1 MNAPHL
7 HLIVNHSPLFAELAA
22 LLLLAAGAA
31 LRKRDLVTAALAA
44 AVLAGPLAAAAF
56 FSGRATAEVIGRTEG
71 VDQEAIGPHEEAAEA
86 FAVVAVLAAIAA
98 GAALRWPRA
107 TPAAAL
113 GIIAALGAGTWT
125 AERGG
130 FIHHREIRAT
140 SLRAIVQPQKFTG
153 PKRRVMESSLE
164 IGFMRVSEK
173 AAIAAARTMGYG
185 KRKYSDQVAVEAMRE
200 ELNKLKMRGTV
211 VIGEGERDKA
221 PMLYV
226 GEPLGRGWTE
236 GEIYPEIDI
245 AVDPLEGTN
254 LCATGSANSIAVLA
268 ASEKGGLLNA
278 PDVYMDKIV
287 VGPTA
292 ADFVSLGSSVQ
303 ENLNRIADAFK
314 RDVDE
319 LTVIVLDRER
329 HHDLIAQIREAGA
342 RIKLITDG
350 DLSAGIAAAVRG
362 TGIHAAMG
370 IGGAPEGV
378 LTAAA
383 MRCLNGRMQGR
394 LKPLE
399 KWQEERLKSMGFH
412 DGSKIYDTGELA
424 SGNDIIFCATGVTD
438 GDLLRGVRFF
448 GGGIR
453 TSSLF
458 MSLKTN
464 TIRFVDT
471 IYREEGSKLAVSFA

>member
-1 MNAPHL
+1 
-7 HLIVNHSPLFAELAA
+7 
-22 LLLLAAGAA
+22 
-31 LRKRDLVTAALAA
+31 
-44 AVLAGPLAAAAF
+44 
-56 FSGRATAEVIGRTEG
+56 
-71 VDQEAIGPHEEAAEA
+71 
-86 FAVVAVLAAIAA
+86 
-98 GAALRWPRA
+98 
-107 TPAAAL
+107 
-113 GIIAALGAGTWT
+113 
-125 AERGG
+125 
-130 FIHHREIRAT
+130 
-140 SLRAIVQPQKFTG
+140 
-153 PKRRVMESSLE
+153 MESSLE
-164 IGFMRVSEK
+164 IGFLRVTEK

-185 KRKYSDQVAVEAMRE
+185 KRKYSDQVAVESMRE
-200 ELNKLKMRGTV
+200 ELNKLKMRGSI

-254 LCATGSANSIAVLA
+254 LCATGAPGSIAVLA

-278 PDVYMDKIV
+278 PDVYMDKLV

-292 ADFVSLGSSVQ
+292 ADYVNLSNSVT
-303 ENLNRIADAFK
+303 ENLNQMAEAFK

-319 LTVIVLDRER
+319 LTIIVLDRDR
-329 HHDLIAQIREAGA
+329 HQDLIAQVREAGA

-350 DLSAGIAAAVRG
+350 DLSAGISAAVRG
-362 TGIHAAMG
+362 TGIHGSMG

-383 MRCLNGRMQGR
+383 MRCLAGRMQGR

-399 KWQEERLKSMGFH
+399 KWQEDRLKSMGYV
-412 DGSKIYDTGELA
+412 DGDKIYDTAELA
-424 SGNDIIFCATGVTD
+424 AGNDIIFCATGVTD

-471 IYREEGSKLAVSFA
+471 IYREEGSKLAVSFT

>member
-1 MNAPHL
+1 
-7 HLIVNHSPLFAELAA
+7 
-22 LLLLAAGAA
+22 
-31 LRKRDLVTAALAA
+31 
-44 AVLAGPLAAAAF
+44 
-56 FSGRATAEVIGRTEG
+56 
-71 VDQEAIGPHEEAAEA
+71 
-86 FAVVAVLAAIAA
+86 
-98 GAALRWPRA
+98 
-107 TPAAAL
+107 
-113 GIIAALGAGTWT
+113 
-125 AERGG
+125 
-130 FIHHREIRAT
+130 
-140 SLRAIVQPQKFTG
+140 
-153 PKRRVMESSLE
+153 MESSLE
-164 IGFMRVSEK
+164 IGFLRAAEK

-200 ELNKLKMRGTV
+200 ELNKLKMRGSV

-236 GEIYPEIDI
+236 GEIYPEVDI

-254 LCATGSANSIAVLA
+254 LCATGSANSIAVIA

-278 PDVYMDKIV
+278 PDIYMDKIV

-292 ADFVSLGSSVQ
+292 AEAVNLNASVE
-303 ENLNRIADAFK
+303 ENLNRMAEAFG

-319 LTVIVLDRER
+319 LTIVVLDRER
-329 HHDLIAQIREAGA
+329 HHNLIAQIREAGA

-362 TGIHAAMG
+362 TGVHAAMG

-383 MRCLNGRMQGR
+383 MRCLNGCMQGR

-399 KWQEERLKSMGFH
+399 KWQEDRLRSMGFK
-412 DGSKIYDTGELA
+412 DDEKVYDTAELA
-424 SGNDIIFCATGVTD
+424 AGSDIIFCATGVTD

-453 TSSLF
+453 VSSLF
-458 MSLKTN
+458 MALKSN
-464 TIRFVDT
+464 VIRFVDT
-471 IYREEGSKLAVSFA
+471 IYKEEGSKLAVSFG

>member
-1 MNAPHL
+1 
-7 HLIVNHSPLFAELAA
+7 
-22 LLLLAAGAA
+22 
-31 LRKRDLVTAALAA
+31 
-44 AVLAGPLAAAAF
+44 
-56 FSGRATAEVIGRTEG
+56 
-71 VDQEAIGPHEEAAEA
+71 
-86 FAVVAVLAAIAA
+86 
-98 GAALRWPRA
+98 
-107 TPAAAL
+107 
-113 GIIAALGAGTWT
+113 
-125 AERGG
+125 
-130 FIHHREIRAT
+130 
-140 SLRAIVQPQKFTG
+140 
-153 PKRRVMESSLE
+153 MESSLE
-164 IGFMRVSEK
+164 IGFLRASEK

-200 ELNKLKMRGTV
+200 ELNKLKMRGSV

-236 GEIYPEIDI
+236 GEIYPEVDI

-254 LCATGSANSIAVLA
+254 LCATGSANSIAVIA

-278 PDVYMDKIV
+278 PDIYMDKIV

-292 ADFVSLGSSVQ
+292 AGAVSLNASVE
-303 ENLNRIADAFK
+303 ENLNRMAEAFQ

-319 LTVIVLDRER
+319 LTIVVLDRER

-362 TGIHAAMG
+362 TGVHAAMG

-383 MRCLNGRMQGR
+383 MRCLGGRMQGR

-399 KWQEERLKSMGFH
+399 KWQEDRLKSMGFK
-412 DGSKIYDTGELA
+412 DDNKIYDTSELA
-424 SGNDIIFCATGVTD
+424 AGNDILFCASGVTD

-453 TSSLF
+453 VSSLF
-458 MSLKTN
+458 MSLKSN
-464 TIRFVDT
+464 VIRFVDT
-471 IYREEGSKLAVSFA
+471 IYKDEGSRLAVSFT

>member
-1 MNAPHL
+1 
-7 HLIVNHSPLFAELAA
+7 
-22 LLLLAAGAA
+22 
-31 LRKRDLVTAALAA
+31 
-44 AVLAGPLAAAAF
+44 
-56 FSGRATAEVIGRTEG
+56 
-71 VDQEAIGPHEEAAEA
+71 
-86 FAVVAVLAAIAA
+86 
-98 GAALRWPRA
+98 
-107 TPAAAL
+107 
-113 GIIAALGAGTWT
+113 
-125 AERGG
+125 
-130 FIHHREIRAT
+130 
-140 SLRAIVQPQKFTG
+140 
-153 PKRRVMESSLE
+153 MESSLE
-164 IGFMRVSEK
+164 IGFLRVTEK

-200 ELNKLKMRGTV
+200 ELNRLKMRGTI
-211 VIGEGERDKA
+211 VIGEGERDKV

-236 GEIYPEIDI
+236 GEIYPEVDI

-254 LCATGSANSIAVLA
+254 LCATGAPGSIAVLA

-292 ADFVSLGSSVQ
+292 AEAIDMNASVQ
-303 ENLNRIADAFK
+303 ENLSRIAEAFE
-314 RDVDE
+314 RDINE

-329 HHDLIAQIREAGA
+329 HHDLIGQIREAGA
-342 RIKLITDG
+342 RIKLISDG
-350 DLSAGIAAAVRG
+350 DLSAGISAAVRG
-362 TGIHAAMG
+362 TGTHVAMG

-394 LKPLE
+394 LRPLE
-399 KWQEERLKSMGFH
+399 KWQEERLRAMGFF
-412 DGSKIYDTGELA
+412 DDAKIYDTADLA
-424 SGNDIIFCATGVTD
+424 SGDDIIFCATGVTD

-458 MSLKTN
+458 MSAKTN
-464 TIRFVDT
+464 TVRFVDT
-471 IYREEGSKLAVSFA
+471 IYREEGSNLAVSFV

>member
-1 MNAPHL
+1 
-7 HLIVNHSPLFAELAA
+7 
-22 LLLLAAGAA
+22 
-31 LRKRDLVTAALAA
+31 
-44 AVLAGPLAAAAF
+44 
-56 FSGRATAEVIGRTEG
+56 
-71 VDQEAIGPHEEAAEA
+71 
-86 FAVVAVLAAIAA
+86 
-98 GAALRWPRA
+98 
-107 TPAAAL
+107 
-113 GIIAALGAGTWT
+113 
-125 AERGG
+125 
-130 FIHHREIRAT
+130 
-140 SLRAIVQPQKFTG
+140 
-153 PKRRVMESSLE
+153 MESSLE
-164 IGFMRVSEK
+164 IGFLRAAEK

-200 ELNKLKMRGTV
+200 ELNKLKMRGSV

-236 GEIYPEIDI
+236 GEIYPEVDI

-254 LCATGSANSIAVLA
+254 LCATGAANSIAVIA
-268 ASEKGGLLNA
+268 ASEKHGLLNA
-278 PDVYMDKIV
+278 PDIYMDKLV

-292 ADFVSLGSSVQ
+292 ASAVNLDASVE
-303 ENLNRIADAFK
+303 ENLNRMAEAFQ

-319 LTVIVLDRER
+319 LTIVVLDRER

-362 TGIHAAMG
+362 TGVHAAMG

-383 MRCLNGRMQGR
+383 MRCLGGRMQGK

-399 KWQEERLKSMGFH
+399 KWQEDRLKAMGFK
-412 DGSKIYDTGELA
+412 DDNKIYDTSELA
-424 SGNDIIFCATGVTD
+424 AGNDILFCASGVTD

-453 TSSLF
+453 VSSLF
-458 MSLKTN
+458 MSLKSN
-464 TIRFVDT
+464 VIRFVDT
-471 IYREEGSKLAVSFA
+471 IYKDEGSSLAVSFT

>member
-1 MNAPHL
+1 
-7 HLIVNHSPLFAELAA
+7 
-22 LLLLAAGAA
+22 
-31 LRKRDLVTAALAA
+31 
-44 AVLAGPLAAAAF
+44 
-56 FSGRATAEVIGRTEG
+56 
-71 VDQEAIGPHEEAAEA
+71 
-86 FAVVAVLAAIAA
+86 
-98 GAALRWPRA
+98 
-107 TPAAAL
+107 
-113 GIIAALGAGTWT
+113 
-125 AERGG
+125 
-130 FIHHREIRAT
+130 
-140 SLRAIVQPQKFTG
+140 
-153 PKRRVMESSLE
+153 MESSLE
-164 IGFMRVSEK
+164 VGFLRATEK

-200 ELNKLKMRGTV
+200 ELNKLKMRGAV

-236 GEIYPEIDI
+236 GEIYPEVDI

-254 LCATGSANSIAVLA
+254 LCATGAANSIAVLA

-278 PDVYMDKIV
+278 PDIYMDKIV

-292 ADFVSLGSSVQ
+292 SEVVSLSASVE
-303 ENLNRIADAFK
+303 ENLHNIAAAFQ

-319 LTVIVLDRER
+319 LTIVVLDRER
-329 HHDLIAQIREAGA
+329 HPDLIAQIREAGA

-350 DLSAGIAAAVRG
+350 DLSGGIAAAVRG
-362 TGIHAAMG
+362 TGIHAAIG

-383 MRCLNGRMQGR
+383 MRCLGGKMQGR

-399 KWQEERLKSMGFH
+399 KWQEDRLKSMGFQDH
-412 DGSKIYDTGELA
+412 DRIYNTQELA
-424 SGNDIIFCATGVTD
+424 SGNDIIFSATGVTD
-438 GDLLRGVRFF
+438 GDLLRGVRYF

-453 TSSLF
+453 VSSLF

-464 TIRFVDT
+464 VIRFVDT
-471 IYREEGSKLAVSFA
+471 IYREDGSKLAVSFT